1 MAPVVTHNMV
11 DDHLDPIL
19 NTVRRIQLFNL
30 KTDRVKVSSK
40 YYQANFNTKRFY
52 LGIYPLSSNLIKWSN
67 TLKQFVGKLP
77 TKCLSVFDHFMELA
91 LKEFR
96 RLERE
101 GKK

>member
-52 LGIYPLSSNLIKWSN
+52 LGIYPLSANLIKWSN

>member
-40 YYQANFNTKRFY
+40 YYQVNFNTKRFY
-52 LGIYPLSSNLIKWSN
+52 LGIYPLSASLIKWSN

>member
-1 MAPVVTHNMV
+1 MAPVVTQNMV

-52 LGIYPLSSNLIKWSN
+52 LGIYPLSASLIKWSN